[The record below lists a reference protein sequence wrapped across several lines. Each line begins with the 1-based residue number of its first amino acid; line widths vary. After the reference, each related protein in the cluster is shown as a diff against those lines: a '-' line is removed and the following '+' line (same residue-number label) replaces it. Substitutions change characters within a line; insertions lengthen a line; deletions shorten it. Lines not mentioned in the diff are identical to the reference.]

1 MELKYYLRG
10 LGLGIVVTAVIM
22 GLALSGKRTM
32 TDEEVIARAKTLGMV
47 ENTESMLLS
56 DAAAQEDDEAQ
67 EAEETEQVAEPA
79 EQEPQ
84 EEATEESTE
93 EESVMEE
100 NSQTDVTEEDN
111 TEEEDSEDEQAVTG
125 SQENDLAE
133 QDAEEAADAK
143 QPETDVSETQTEQA
157 ATGTEDTDN
166 QKDVTITIV
175 SGDSSY
181 SVAKKL
187 ADAGVVLTAQSYDAY
202 LCANGYDKKLRTG
215 TFTIPKTASDEQIA
229 RIVTGMG
236 NP

>member
-67 EAEETEQVAEPA
+67 EAEETEQVADPA

-84 EEATEESTE
+84 EAVTEET
-93 EESVMEE
+93 VMEE
-100 NSQTDVTEEDN
+100 NSQADVSEGDN
-111 TEEEDSEDEQAVTG
+111 TEEEDSEDTQAVT
-125 SQENDLAE
+125 SAQESDPAE
-133 QDAEEAADAK
+133 QDAEEAADVK
-143 QPETDVSETQTEQA
+143 QPETDASETQTEQA
-157 ATGTEDTDN
+157 AAVTEATDN
-166 QKDVTITIV
+166 QQEVTVTIV

-187 ADAGVVLTAQSYDAY
+187 ADAGIVLTAESYDAY

-229 RIVTGMG
+229 RIVTGME

>member
-1 MELKYYLRG
+1 MERKYYLRG

-22 GLALSGKRTM
+22 GMALSGQKNM

-47 ENTESMLLS
+47 ENTENMLLS

-67 EAEETEQVAEPA
+67 EAEETEQVADPA

-84 EEATEESTE
+84 EAVTEEA
-93 EESVMEE
+93 VMEE
-100 NSQTDVTEEDN
+100 NSQADVSEGDN
-111 TEEEDSEDEQAVTG
+111 TEEEDSEDTQAVT
-125 SQENDLAE
+125 SAQESDLAE

-143 QPETDVSETQTEQA
+143 QPETDASETQTEQA
-157 ATGTEDTDN
+157 AAETESTDN
-166 QKDVTITIV
+166 QQEVTITIV

-187 ADAGVVLTAQSYDAY
+187 ADAGIVLTAESYDAY

-215 TFTIPKTASDEQIA
+215 TFAIPKTASDEQIA
-229 RIVTGMG
+229 RIVTGME

>member
-1 MELKYYLRG
+1 MERKYYLRG

-22 GLALSGKRTM
+22 GMALSGQKNM

-47 ENTESMLLS
+47 ENTENMLLS

-67 EAEETEQVAEPA
+67 EAEETEQVADPA

-84 EEATEESTE
+84 EAVTEEA
-93 EESVMEE
+93 VMEE
-100 NSQTDVTEEDN
+100 NSQADVSEGDN
-111 TEEEDSEDEQAVTG
+111 TEEEDSEDTQAVT
-125 SQENDLAE
+125 SAQESDPAE

-143 QPETDVSETQTEQA
+143 QPETDASETQTEQA
-157 ATGTEDTDN
+157 AAETESTDN
-166 QKDVTITIV
+166 QQEVTITIV

-187 ADAGVVLTAQSYDAY
+187 ADAGIVLTAESYDAY

-215 TFTIPKTASDEQIA
+215 TFAIPKTASDEQIA
-229 RIVTGMG
+229 RIVTGME

>member
-1 MELKYYLRG
+1 MERKYYLRG

-22 GLALSGKRTM
+22 GMALSGQKNM

-47 ENTESMLLS
+47 ENTENMLLS

-67 EAEETEQVAEPA
+67 EAEETEQVADPA

-84 EEATEESTE
+84 EAVTEEA
-93 EESVMEE
+93 VMEE
-100 NSQTDVTEEDN
+100 NSQADVSEGDN
-111 TEEEDSEDEQAVTG
+111 TEEEDSEDTQAVT
-125 SQENDLAE
+125 SAQESDLAE
-133 QDAEEAADAK
+133 QDAEEVADAK
-143 QPETDVSETQTEQA
+143 QSETDASETQTEQA
-157 ATGTEDTDN
+157 VAETESTDN
-166 QKDVTITIV
+166 QQEVTITIV

-187 ADAGVVLTAQSYDAY
+187 ADAGIVLTAESYDAY

-215 TFTIPKTASDEQIA
+215 TFAIPKTASDEQIA
-229 RIVTGMG
+229 RIVTGME

>member
-1 MELKYYLRG
+1 MERKYYLRG

-22 GLALSGKRTM
+22 GMALAGQKNM

-67 EAEETEQVAEPA
+67 EAEETEQVADPA

-84 EEATEESTE
+84 EAVTEEA
-93 EESVMEE
+93 VMEE
-100 NSQTDVTEEDN
+100 NSQADVSEGDN
-111 TEEEDSEDEQAVTG
+111 TEEEDSEDTQAVT
-125 SQENDLAE
+125 SAQESDPAE

-143 QPETDVSETQTEQA
+143 QPETDASETQTEQA
-157 ATGTEDTDN
+157 AAETESTDN
-166 QKDVTITIV
+166 QQEVTITIV

-187 ADAGVVLTAQSYDAY
+187 ADAGIVLTAESYDAY

-215 TFTIPKTASDEQIA
+215 TFAIPKTASDEQIA
-229 RIVTGMG
+229 RIVTGME

>member
-67 EAEETEQVAEPA
+67 EAEETEQVADPA

-84 EEATEESTE
+84 EA
-93 EESVMEE
+93 VMEE
-100 NSQTDVTEEDN
+100 NSQADVSEGDN
-111 TEEEDSEDEQAVTG
+111 TEEEDSEDTQVVT
-125 SQENDLAE
+125 SAQESDPAE
-133 QDAEEAADAK
+133 QDAEEAADVK
-143 QPETDVSETQTEQA
+143 QPETDASETQTEQA
-157 ATGTEDTDN
+157 AAETESTDN
-166 QKDVTITIV
+166 QQEVTITIV

-187 ADAGVVLTAQSYDAY
+187 ADAGIVLTAESYDAY

-215 TFTIPKTASDEQIA
+215 TFAIPKTASDEQIA
-229 RIVTGMG
+229 RIVTGME

>member
-1 MELKYYLRG
+1 MERKYYLRG

-22 GLALSGKRTM
+22 GIALAGQKNM

-67 EAEETEQVAEPA
+67 EAEETEQVADPA

-84 EEATEESTE
+84 EAVTEEA
-93 EESVMEE
+93 VMEE
-100 NSQTDVTEEDN
+100 NSQADVSEGDN
-111 TEEEDSEDEQAVTG
+111 TEEEDSEDTQAVT
-125 SQENDLAE
+125 SAQESDPAE

-143 QPETDVSETQTEQA
+143 QPETDASETQTEQA
-157 ATGTEDTDN
+157 AAETESTDN
-166 QKDVTITIV
+166 QQEVTITIV

-187 ADAGVVLTAQSYDAY
+187 ADAGIVLTAESYDAY

-215 TFTIPKTASDEQIA
+215 TFAIPKTASDEQIA
-229 RIVTGMG
+229 RIVTGME

>member
-1 MELKYYLRG
+1 MERKYYLRG

-22 GLALSGKRTM
+22 GMALSGQNNM

-47 ENTESMLLS
+47 ENTENMLLS

-67 EAEETEQVAEPA
+67 EAEETEQVADPA

-84 EEATEESTE
+84 EAVTEEA
-93 EESVMEE
+93 VMEE
-100 NSQTDVTEEDN
+100 NSQADVSEGDN
-111 TEEEDSEDEQAVTG
+111 TEEEDSEDTQAVT
-125 SQENDLAE
+125 SAQESDPAE

-143 QPETDVSETQTEQA
+143 QPETDASETQTEQA
-157 ATGTEDTDN
+157 AAETESTDN
-166 QKDVTITIV
+166 QQEVTITIV

-187 ADAGVVLTAQSYDAY
+187 ADAGIVLTAESYDAY

-215 TFTIPKTASDEQIA
+215 TFAIPKTASDEQIA
-229 RIVTGMG
+229 RIVTGME

>member
-1 MELKYYLRG
+1 MERKYYLRG

-22 GLALSGKRTM
+22 GMALSGQKNM

-47 ENTESMLLS
+47 ENTENMLLS

-67 EAEETEQVAEPA
+67 EAEETEQVADPA

-84 EEATEESTE
+84 EAVTEEA
-93 EESVMEE
+93 VMEE
-100 NSQTDVTEEDN
+100 NSQADVSEGDN
-111 TEEEDSEDEQAVTG
+111 TEEEDSEDTQAVT
-125 SQENDLAE
+125 SAQESDPAE
-133 QDAEEAADAK
+133 QDAEEVADAK
-143 QPETDVSETQTEQA
+143 QPETDASETQTEQA
-157 ATGTEDTDN
+157 AAETESTDN
-166 QKDVTITIV
+166 QQEVTITIV

-187 ADAGVVLTAQSYDAY
+187 ADAGIVLTAESYDAY

-215 TFTIPKTASDEQIA
+215 TFAIPKTASDEQIA
-229 RIVTGMG
+229 RIVTGME

>member
-67 EAEETEQVAEPA
+67 EAEETEQVADPA

-84 EEATEESTE
+84 EAVTEEA
-93 EESVMEE
+93 VMEE
-100 NSQTDVTEEDN
+100 NSQADVSEGDN
-111 TEEEDSEDEQAVTG
+111 TEEEDSEDTQVVT
-125 SQENDLAE
+125 SAQESDPAE
-133 QDAEEAADAK
+133 QDAEEAADVK
-143 QPETDVSETQTEQA
+143 QPETDASETQTEQA
-157 ATGTEDTDN
+157 AAETESTDN
-166 QKDVTITIV
+166 QQEVTITIV

-187 ADAGVVLTAQSYDAY
+187 ADAGIVLTAESYDAY

-215 TFTIPKTASDEQIA
+215 TFSIPKTASDEQIA
-229 RIVTGMG
+229 RIVTGME

>member
-1 MELKYYLRG
+1 MERKYYLRG

-22 GLALSGKRTM
+22 GMALSGQKNM
-32 TDEEVIARAKTLGMV
+32 TDEEVIARARTLGMV
-47 ENTESMLLS
+47 ENTENMLLS

-67 EAEETEQVAEPA
+67 EAEETEQVADPA

-84 EEATEESTE
+84 EAVTEEA
-93 EESVMEE
+93 VMEE
-100 NSQTDVTEEDN
+100 NSQADVSEGDN
-111 TEEEDSEDEQAVTG
+111 TEEEDSEDTQAVT
-125 SQENDLAE
+125 SAQKSDPAE

-143 QPETDVSETQTEQA
+143 QPETDASETQTEQA
-157 ATGTEDTDN
+157 AAETESTDN
-166 QKDVTITIV
+166 QQEVTITIV

-187 ADAGVVLTAQSYDAY
+187 ADAGIVLTAESYDAY

-229 RIVTGMG
+229 RIVTGME

>member
-1 MELKYYLRG
+1 MERKYYLRG

-67 EAEETEQVAEPA
+67 EAEETEQVADPA

-84 EEATEESTE
+84 EAVTEEA
-93 EESVMEE
+93 VMEE
-100 NSQTDVTEEDN
+100 NSQADVSEGDN
-111 TEEEDSEDEQAVTG
+111 TEEEDSEDTQAVT
-125 SQENDLAE
+125 SAQESDPAE

-143 QPETDVSETQTEQA
+143 QPETDASETQTEQA
-157 ATGTEDTDN
+157 AAETESTDN
-166 QKDVTITIV
+166 QQEVTITIV

-187 ADAGVVLTAQSYDAY
+187 ADAGIVLTAESYDAY

-215 TFTIPKTASDEQIA
+215 TFAIPKTASDEQIA
-229 RIVTGMG
+229 RIVTGME

>member
-1 MELKYYLRG
+1 MERKYYLRG

-67 EAEETEQVAEPA
+67 EAEETEQVADTA

-84 EEATEESTE
+84 EAVTEEA
-93 EESVMEE
+93 VMEE
-100 NSQTDVTEEDN
+100 NSQADVSEGDN
-111 TEEEDSEDEQAVTG
+111 TEEEDSEDTQAVT
-125 SQENDLAE
+125 SAQESDPAE
-133 QDAEEAADAK
+133 QDAEEAADVK
-143 QPETDVSETQTEQA
+143 QPETDASETQTEQA
-157 ATGTEDTDN
+157 AAETESTDN
-166 QKDVTITIV
+166 QQEVTITIV

-187 ADAGVVLTAQSYDAY
+187 ADAGIVLTAESYDAY

-229 RIVTGMG
+229 RIVTGME

>member
-1 MELKYYLRG
+1 MERKYYLRG

-22 GLALSGKRTM
+22 GMALSGKRTM

-67 EAEETEQVAEPA
+67 EAEETEQVADPA

-84 EEATEESTE
+84 EAVTEEA
-93 EESVMEE
+93 VMEE
-100 NSQTDVTEEDN
+100 NSQADVSEGDN
-111 TEEEDSEDEQAVTG
+111 TEEEDSEDTQAVT
-125 SQENDLAE
+125 SAQKSDPAE

-143 QPETDVSETQTEQA
+143 QPETDASETQTEQA
-157 ATGTEDTDN
+157 AAETESTDN
-166 QKDVTITIV
+166 QQEVTITIV

-187 ADAGVVLTAQSYDAY
+187 ADAGIVLTAESYDAY

-229 RIVTGMG
+229 RIVTGME

>member
-22 GLALSGKRTM
+22 GLALSGKQTM

-56 DAAAQEDDEAQ
+56 DAAAQEDNEAQ

-100 NSQTDVTEEDN
+100 NSQTDVSEGDN
-111 TEEEDSEDEQAVTG
+111 TEEEDAQAVTG
-125 SQENDLAE
+125 SQESDLAG
-133 QDAEEAADAK
+133 QDVQEEADVK
-143 QPETDVSETQTEQA
+143 QPETDVSEAQTEQA
-157 ATGTEDTDN
+157 ATETESTDN
-166 QKDVTITIV
+166 QNEVTITIV

-187 ADAGVVLTAQSYDAY
+187 ADAGIVLTAQSYDAY

>member
-56 DAAAQEDDEAQ
+56 DVAAQEDDEAQ
-67 EAEETEQVAEPA
+67 EAEETEQVADPA

-84 EEATEESTE
+84 EAVTEEA
-93 EESVMEE
+93 VMEE
-100 NSQTDVTEEDN
+100 NSQADVSEGDN
-111 TEEEDSEDEQAVTG
+111 TEEEDSEDTQAVT
-125 SQENDLAE
+125 SAQESDPAE
-133 QDAEEAADAK
+133 QDAEEAADVK
-143 QPETDVSETQTEQA
+143 QPETDASEAQTEQA
-157 ATGTEDTDN
+157 AAETESTDN
-166 QKDVTITIV
+166 QQEVTIIIV

-187 ADAGVVLTAQSYDAY
+187 ADAGIVLTAESYDAY

-229 RIVTGMG
+229 RIVTGME

>member
-1 MELKYYLRG
+1 MERKYYLRG

-22 GLALSGKRTM
+22 GMALSGQKNM

-47 ENTESMLLS
+47 ENTENMLLS

-67 EAEETEQVAEPA
+67 EAEETEQVADPA

-84 EEATEESTE
+84 EAVTEEA
-93 EESVMEE
+93 VMEE
-100 NSQTDVTEEDN
+100 NSQADVSEGDN
-111 TEEEDSEDEQAVTG
+111 TEEEDSEDTQAVT
-125 SQENDLAE
+125 SAQESDLAE
-133 QDAEEAADAK
+133 QDAEEVADAK
-143 QPETDVSETQTEQA
+143 QSETDASETQTEQA
-157 ATGTEDTDN
+157 VAETESTDN
-166 QKDVTITIV
+166 QQEVTITIV

-187 ADAGVVLTAQSYDAY
+187 ADAGIVLTAESYDAY

-215 TFTIPKTASDEQIA
+215 TFAIPKTASDEQIA
-229 RIVTGMG
+229 RLVTGME

>member
-1 MELKYYLRG
+1 MERKYYLRG

-47 ENTESMLLS
+47 ENTESMRLS

-67 EAEETEQVAEPA
+67 EVEETEQVADPA

-84 EEATEESTE
+84 EAVTEEA
-93 EESVMEE
+93 VMEE
-100 NSQTDVTEEDN
+100 NSQADVSEGDN
-111 TEEEDSEDEQAVTG
+111 TEEEDSEDTQAVT
-125 SQENDLAE
+125 SAQESDLAE

-143 QPETDVSETQTEQA
+143 QPETDASETQTEQA
-157 ATGTEDTDN
+157 AAETESTDN
-166 QKDVTITIV
+166 QQEVTITIV

-187 ADAGVVLTAQSYDAY
+187 ADAGIVLTAESYDAY

-229 RIVTGMG
+229 RIVTGME

>member
-1 MELKYYLRG
+1 MERKYYLRG

-67 EAEETEQVAEPA
+67 EAEETEQVADPA

-84 EEATEESTE
+84 EAVTEEA
-93 EESVMEE
+93 VMEE
-100 NSQTDVTEEDN
+100 NSQADVSEGDN
-111 TEEEDSEDEQAVTG
+111 TEEEDSEDTQAVT
-125 SQENDLAE
+125 SAQESDPAE
-133 QDAEEAADAK
+133 QDAEEAADVK
-143 QPETDVSETQTEQA
+143 QPETDASEAQTEQA
-157 ATGTEDTDN
+157 AAETESTDN
-166 QKDVTITIV
+166 QQEVTIIIV

-187 ADAGVVLTAQSYDAY
+187 ADAGIVLTAESYDAY

-215 TFTIPKTASDEQIA
+215 TFSIPKTASDEQIA
-229 RIVTGMG
+229 RIVTGME

>member
-1 MELKYYLRG
+1 MERKYYLRG

-22 GLALSGKRTM
+22 GMALSGQKNM

-47 ENTESMLLS
+47 ENTENMLLS
-56 DAAAQEDDEAQ
+56 DTTEQSG
-67 EAEETEQVAEPA
+67 AEETEKIEEAEKTEETEKTEKTEQITA
-79 EQEPQ
+79 ESAAQ
-84 EEATEESTE
+84 EEVTEESGEEKSNEEESNE

-100 NSQTDVTEEDN
+100 NFQTDVSEEDN
-111 TEEEDSEDEQAVTG
+111 TAEEDSADAEAVT
-125 SQENDLAE
+125 
-133 QDAEEAADAK
+133 EA
-143 QPETDVSETQTEQA
+143 
-157 ATGTEDTDN
+157 TDN
-166 QKDVTITIV
+166 QQEVTVTIV

-187 ADAGVVLTAQSYDAY
+187 ADAGIVLTAESYDAY

-229 RIVTGMG
+229 RIVTGME

>member
-32 TDEEVIARAKTLGMV
+32 TDEEVIARAKNLGMV

-67 EAEETEQVAEPA
+67 EAEETEQVADPA

-84 EEATEESTE
+84 EAVTEEA
-93 EESVMEE
+93 VMEE
-100 NSQTDVTEEDN
+100 NSQTDVSEGDN
-111 TEEEDSEDEQAVTG
+111 TEEEDSEDTQAVT
-125 SQENDLAE
+125 SAQESDPAE
-133 QDAEEAADAK
+133 QAAEEAADAK
-143 QPETDVSETQTEQA
+143 QPETDASETQTEQA
-157 ATGTEDTDN
+157 AAETEDTDN
-166 QKDVTITIV
+166 QQEVTITIV

-187 ADAGVVLTAQSYDAY
+187 ADAGIVLTAQSYDAY

>member
-22 GLALSGKRTM
+22 GLALSGKQTM

-56 DAAAQEDDEAQ
+56 DAAAQEDNEAQ

-100 NSQTDVTEEDN
+100 NSQTDVSEGDN
-111 TEEEDSEDEQAVTG
+111 TEEEDAQAVTG
-125 SQENDLAE
+125 SQESDLAG
-133 QDAEEAADAK
+133 QDVQEEADVK
-143 QPETDVSETQTEQA
+143 QPETDVSEAQTEQA
-157 ATGTEDTDN
+157 ATETESTDN
-166 QKDVTITIV
+166 QNEVTITIV

-187 ADAGVVLTAQSYDAY
+187 ADAGIVLTAQSYDAY

-229 RIVTGMG
+229 RIVTGVG

>member
-1 MELKYYLRG
+1 MERKYYLRG

-22 GLALSGKRTM
+22 GLALSGQKNM

-47 ENTESMLLS
+47 ENTENMLLS
-56 DAAAQEDDEAQ
+56 DTTEQSG
-67 EAEETEQVAEPA
+67 AEETENTEEAEKTEETEQITA
-79 EQEPQ
+79 ESAAQ
-84 EEATEESTE
+84 EEVTEESDEEESNE

-100 NSQTDVTEEDN
+100 NFQTDVSEEDN
-111 TEEEDSEDEQAVTG
+111 TAEEDS
-125 SQENDLAE
+125 
-133 QDAEEAADAK
+133 ADAK
-143 QPETDVSETQTEQA
+143 QPETDASETQTEQA
-157 ATGTEDTDN
+157 AAETESTDN
-166 QKDVTITIV
+166 QQEVTVTIV

-187 ADAGVVLTAQSYDAY
+187 ADAGIVLTAESYDAY

-229 RIVTGMG
+229 RIVTGME

>member
-67 EAEETEQVAEPA
+67 EAEETEQVADPA

-84 EEATEESTE
+84 EAVTEEA
-93 EESVMEE
+93 VMEE
-100 NSQTDVTEEDN
+100 NSQADVSEGDN
-111 TEEEDSEDEQAVTG
+111 TEEEDSEDTQAVT
-125 SQENDLAE
+125 SAQKSDPAE

-143 QPETDVSETQTEQA
+143 QPETDASETQTEQA
-157 ATGTEDTDN
+157 AAETESTDN
-166 QKDVTITIV
+166 QQEVTITIV

-187 ADAGVVLTAQSYDAY
+187 ADAGIVLTAESYDAY

-229 RIVTGMG
+229 RIVTGME

>member
-22 GLALSGKRTM
+22 GMALSGQKNM

-47 ENTESMLLS
+47 ENTENMLLS

-67 EAEETEQVAEPA
+67 EAEETEQVADPA

-84 EEATEESTE
+84 EAVTEEA
-93 EESVMEE
+93 VMEE
-100 NSQTDVTEEDN
+100 NSQADVSEGGN
-111 TEEEDSEDEQAVTG
+111 TEEEDSEDTQAVT
-125 SQENDLAE
+125 SAQESDPAE

-143 QPETDVSETQTEQA
+143 QPETDASETQTEQA
-157 ATGTEDTDN
+157 AAETESTDN
-166 QKDVTITIV
+166 QQEVTITIV

-187 ADAGVVLTAQSYDAY
+187 ADAGIVLTAESYDAY

-215 TFTIPKTASDEQIA
+215 TFAIPKTASDEQIA
-229 RIVTGMG
+229 RIVTGME

>member
-1 MELKYYLRG
+1 MERKYYLRG

-22 GLALSGKRTM
+22 GMALSGQKNM

-47 ENTESMLLS
+47 ENTENMLLS

-67 EAEETEQVAEPA
+67 EAEETEQVADPA

-84 EEATEESTE
+84 EAVTEEA
-93 EESVMEE
+93 VMEE
-100 NSQTDVTEEDN
+100 NSQADVSEGDN
-111 TEEEDSEDEQAVTG
+111 TEEEDSEDTQAVT
-125 SQENDLAE
+125 SAQESDPAE

-143 QPETDVSETQTEQA
+143 QPETDASETQTEQA
-157 ATGTEDTDN
+157 AGETESTDN
-166 QKDVTITIV
+166 QQEVTITIV

-187 ADAGVVLTAQSYDAY
+187 ADAGIVLTAESYDAY

-215 TFTIPKTASDEQIA
+215 TFAIPKTASDEQIA
-229 RIVTGMG
+229 RIVTGME

>member
-1 MELKYYLRG
+1 MERKYYLRG

-67 EAEETEQVAEPA
+67 EAEETEQVADPA

-84 EEATEESTE
+84 EAVTEEA
-93 EESVMEE
+93 VMEE
-100 NSQTDVTEEDN
+100 NSQADVSEGDN
-111 TEEEDSEDEQAVTG
+111 TEEEDSEDTQAVT
-125 SQENDLAE
+125 SAQESDPAE

-143 QPETDVSETQTEQA
+143 QPETDASEAQTEQA
-157 ATGTEDTDN
+157 AAETESTDN
-166 QKDVTITIV
+166 QQEVTIIIV

-187 ADAGVVLTAQSYDAY
+187 ADAGIVLTAESYDAY

-215 TFTIPKTASDEQIA
+215 TFSIPKTASDEQIA
-229 RIVTGMG
+229 RIVTGME

>member
-67 EAEETEQVAEPA
+67 EAEETEQVADTA

-84 EEATEESTE
+84 EAVTEEA
-93 EESVMEE
+93 VMEE
-100 NSQTDVTEEDN
+100 NSQADVSEGDN
-111 TEEEDSEDEQAVTG
+111 TEEEDSEDTQAVT
-125 SQENDLAE
+125 SAQESDPAE
-133 QDAEEAADAK
+133 QDAEEAADVK
-143 QPETDVSETQTEQA
+143 QPETDASETQTEQA
-157 ATGTEDTDN
+157 AAETESTDN
-166 QKDVTITIV
+166 QQEVTITIV

-187 ADAGVVLTAQSYDAY
+187 ADAGIVLTAESYDAY

-229 RIVTGMG
+229 RIVTGME

>member
-1 MELKYYLRG
+1 MERKYYLRG

-22 GLALSGKRTM
+22 GMALSGQKNM

-67 EAEETEQVAEPA
+67 EAEETEQVADPA

-84 EEATEESTE
+84 EAVTEEA
-93 EESVMEE
+93 VMEE
-100 NSQTDVTEEDN
+100 NSQADVSEGDN
-111 TEEEDSEDEQAVTG
+111 TEEEDSEDTQAVT
-125 SQENDLAE
+125 SAQKSDPAE

-143 QPETDVSETQTEQA
+143 QPETDASEAQTEQA
-157 ATGTEDTDN
+157 AAETESTDN
-166 QKDVTITIV
+166 QQEVTITIV

-187 ADAGVVLTAQSYDAY
+187 ADAGIVLTAESYDAY

-229 RIVTGMG
+229 RIVTGME

>member
-1 MELKYYLRG
+1 MERKYYLRG

-22 GLALSGKRTM
+22 GMALSGQKNM

-56 DAAAQEDDEAQ
+56 DTTEQSG
-67 EAEETEQVAEPA
+67 AEETEKIEEAEKTEETEKTEKT
-79 EQEPQ
+79 EQITAGSAAQ
-84 EEATEESTE
+84 EEVTEESGEEKSNEEESNE

-100 NSQTDVTEEDN
+100 NFQTDVSEEDN
-111 TEEEDSEDEQAVTG
+111 TAEEDSA
-125 SQENDLAE
+125 
-133 QDAEEAADAK
+133 DAEVVTEA
-143 QPETDVSETQTEQA
+143 
-157 ATGTEDTDN
+157 TDN
-166 QKDVTITIV
+166 QQEVTVTIV

-187 ADAGVVLTAQSYDAY
+187 ADAGIVLTAESYDAY

-215 TFTIPKTASDEQIA
+215 TFAIPKTASDEQIA
-229 RIVTGMG
+229 RIVTGME

>member
-1 MELKYYLRG
+1 MERKYYLRG

-22 GLALSGKRTM
+22 GMALSGQKNM

-67 EAEETEQVAEPA
+67 EAEETEQVADPA

-84 EEATEESTE
+84 EAVTEEA
-93 EESVMEE
+93 VMEE
-100 NSQTDVTEEDN
+100 NSQADVSEGDN
-111 TEEEDSEDEQAVTG
+111 TEEEDSEDTQAVT
-125 SQENDLAE
+125 SAQESDLAE

-143 QPETDVSETQTEQA
+143 QPETDASETQTEQA
-157 ATGTEDTDN
+157 AAETESTDN
-166 QKDVTITIV
+166 QQEVTITIV

-187 ADAGVVLTAQSYDAY
+187 ADAGIVLTAESYDAY

-215 TFTIPKTASDEQIA
+215 TFAIPKTASDEQIA
-229 RIVTGMG
+229 RIVTGME